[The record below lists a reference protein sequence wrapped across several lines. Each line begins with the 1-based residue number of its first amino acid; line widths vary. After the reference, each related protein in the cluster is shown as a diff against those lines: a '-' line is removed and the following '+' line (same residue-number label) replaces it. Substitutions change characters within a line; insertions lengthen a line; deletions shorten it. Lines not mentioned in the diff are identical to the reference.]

1 MHCRFYSKDEKID
14 MNTKN
19 RKVRYTRR
27 VIREA
32 YFKLL
37 QEKPINKITI
47 AEICELADI
56 HRGTFYQHYHDIYDL
71 QESIEKE
78 LMTKFD
84 EVLPLIEI
92 GKIDVAEAIVVSL
105 MGNKDLCRALL
116 GEYGSLDF
124 IMKIFE
130 MRRKYCYKKY
140 EEYGIDKKDFNAIYT
155 YSMSGCLGL
164 IRDWVMNDYKEEPE
178 YIVHMMY
185 KLVRHGIEG
194 MLPESV

>member
-1 MHCRFYSKDEKID
+1 MKTE
-14 MNTKN
+14 N
-19 RKVRYTRR
+19 RKVKYTCQ

-47 AEICELADI
+47 VEICELADI

-71 QESIEKE
+71 QDSIERE
-78 LMTKFD
+78 MMTKFD

-92 GKIDVAEAIVVSL
+92 GKIDVAEAIVISF
-105 MGNKDLCRALL
+105 MEDRNLCRALF
-116 GEYGSLDF
+116 GKYGSLDF

-130 MRRKYCYKKY
+130 MRRKNSYKKY
-140 EEYGIDKKDFNAIYT
+140 EEYEIDKKEFNAIYT

-185 KLVRHGIEG
+185 KLARHGIEG
-194 MLPESV
+194 MLPEST